1 MRRPGRSENIGL
13 YRDRGLGREML
24 TWLRVQLEFWLG
36 WLTQFEYFIR
46 QRVRVR
52 ICIHI
57 MFIENKGYYDVIWFL
72 VKRSVF
78 RNSNSFD
85 SSHSNSKK
93 DLPFS
98 WIRLFVND
106 QNSTVRDLSK
116 LYAISYRFFLIASNR
131 WYWSRMS
138 INIHAFGRRDVQK
151 NLKRSLRPPPTQKKH
166 CLTW

>member
-24 TWLRVQLEFWLG
+24 TLLRVQLEFWLG

-57 MFIENKGYYDVIWFL
+57 MFIENKGYYDVIWFI

-85 SSHSNSKK
+85 SSNSNSKK

-98 WIRLFVND
+98 
-106 QNSTVRDLSK
+106 
-116 LYAISYRFFLIASNR
+116 
-131 WYWSRMS
+131 
-138 INIHAFGRRDVQK
+138 
-151 NLKRSLRPPPTQKKH
+151 
-166 CLTW
+166 